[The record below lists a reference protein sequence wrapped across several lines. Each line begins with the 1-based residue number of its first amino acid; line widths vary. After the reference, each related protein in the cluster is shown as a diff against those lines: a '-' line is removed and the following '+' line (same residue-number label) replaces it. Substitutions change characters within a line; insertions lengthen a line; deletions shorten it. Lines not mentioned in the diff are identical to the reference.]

1 MTLQARLDRIRESFE
16 KDAPSEA
23 VAVMHR
29 VTDDLRA
36 SGIMD
41 GIIAEGESAPDFTLD
56 DTRGHSVT
64 LSEVR
69 SQRPV
74 ILTFFRG
81 DW

>member
-1 MTLQARLDRIRESFE
+1 MSLQARLDRIRESFE
-16 KDAPSEA
+16 KDAPPEVVS
-23 VAVMHR
+23 VMHR

-41 GIIAEGESAPDFTLD
+41 GIVTEGESAPDFTLD
-56 DTRGHSVT
+56 DTHGQPVT
-64 LSEVR
+64 LSDVR